1 MRIYV
6 LRHGVTQWNRLK
18 KVQGIVDIPL
28 AEEGISLAK
37 RTGECLKEVP
47 FDICYTSPLIR
58 ARQTAEYVLGNRKI
72 PVIPDRRIQEIDF
85 GELEGTCFK
94 DEQGRVISENM
105 RLFFERPQ
113 DYVRPKGGESIGDVL
128 RRTADFWKD
137 ITADPALQEKTIL
150 VSTHGCAARALLQN
164 VYQDPQDFWHGCVPP
179 NCSINLVE
187 VVNGTAKLI
196 EEDKV
201 YA

>member
-18 KVQGIVDIPL
+18 KVQGIMDIPL

-58 ARQTAEYVLGNRKI
+58 ARQTAECVLGNRNI

-94 DEQGRVISENM
+94 DEQGRVIDENM

-128 RRTADFWKD
+128 NRTADFWKE
-137 ITADPALQEKTIL
+137 ITTDPALQEKTIL

-164 VYQDPQDFWHGCVPP
+164 VYQNPQDFWHGCVPP

>member
-18 KVQGIVDIPL
+18 KVQGIMDIPL

-58 ARQTAEYVLGNRKI
+58 ARQTAECVLGNRNI

-85 GELEGTCFK
+85 GDLEGTCFK
-94 DEQGRVISENM
+94 DEQGRVIDENM

-128 RRTADFWKD
+128 NRTADFWKE
-137 ITADPALQEKTIL
+137 ITTDPALQEKTIL

-164 VYQDPQDFWHGCVPP
+164 VYQNPQDFWHGCVPP

>member
-6 LRHGVTQWNRLK
+6 LIHGVTQWNRLK
-18 KVQGIVDIPL
+18 KVQGIMDIPL

-58 ARQTAEYVLGNRKI
+58 ARQTAECVLGNRNI

-85 GELEGTCFK
+85 GELEGTYFK
-94 DEQGRVISENM
+94 DEQGRVIDENM

-128 RRTADFWKD
+128 NRTADFWKE
-137 ITADPALQEKTIL
+137 ITTDPALQEKTIL

-164 VYQDPQDFWHGCVPP
+164 VYQNPQDFWHGCVPP

>member
-18 KVQGIVDIPL
+18 KVQGIMDIPL

-58 ARQTAEYVLGNRKI
+58 ARQTAECVLGNRNI

-85 GELEGTCFK
+85 GELEGTYFK
-94 DEQGRVISENM
+94 DEQGRVIDENM

-128 RRTADFWKD
+128 NRTADFWKE
-137 ITADPALQEKTIL
+137 ITTDPALQEKTIL

-164 VYQDPQDFWHGCVPP
+164 VYQNPQDFWHGCVPP

>member
-1 MRIYV
+1 M
-6 LRHGVTQWNRLK
+6 
-18 KVQGIVDIPL
+18 
-28 AEEGISLAK
+28 
-37 RTGECLKEVP
+37 
-47 FDICYTSPLIR
+47 
-58 ARQTAEYVLGNRKI
+58 
-72 PVIPDRRIQEIDF
+72 IPDRRIQEIDF

-94 DEQGRVISENM
+94 DEQGRVIDENM

-128 RRTADFWKD
+128 NRTADFWKE
-137 ITADPALQEKTIL
+137 ITTDPALQEKTIL

-164 VYQDPQDFWHGCVPP
+164 VYQNPQDFWHGCVPP